1 MPSSLLHSQT
11 ILASSD
17 PSAALR
23 LSQQASTFLQNQLSQ
38 QPQFPLSLFT
48 TPESPELWTDYERLL
63 LACLRTGDDKSAHLC
78 LERLTTRFGPAN
90 ERIMALRG
98 LYQEA
103 IAVSQSDLEKIL
115 QEYEKILAD
124 NPVNV

>member
-1 MPSSLLHSQT
+1 MSL
-11 ILASSD
+11 IA
-17 PSAALR
+17 
-23 LSQQASTFLQNQLSQ
+23 
-38 QPQFPLSLFT
+38 
-48 TPESPELWTDYERLL
+48 TPESPELWSDYEQLL

-78 LERLTTRFGPAN
+78 LERLTTRFGQAN

-103 IAVSQSDLEKIL
+103 TAVSQSDLDKIL

-124 NPVNV
+124 NPVNVVRIRKSCDPLVLEIGADFSGSLS